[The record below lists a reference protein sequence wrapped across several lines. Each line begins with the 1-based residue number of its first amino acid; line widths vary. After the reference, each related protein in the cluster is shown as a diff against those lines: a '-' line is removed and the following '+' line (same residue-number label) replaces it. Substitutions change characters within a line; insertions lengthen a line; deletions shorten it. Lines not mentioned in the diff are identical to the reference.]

1 MTSYRLSQ
9 ITDNPL
15 SFNNMKKALKL
26 IALFAY
32 IGAVILASAG
42 AMNYAHE
49 TSQTIYTV
57 AGVINLLF
65 GGYNAFKEIK
75 NNTIF
80 NTQK

>member
-1 MTSYRLSQ
+1 MGYHSIHKTAS
-9 ITDNPL
+9 
-15 SFNNMKKALKL
+15 NMKKALKL

-57 AGVINLLF
+57 AGIVNILL
-65 GGYNAFKEIK
+65 GAWNVYKV
-75 NNTIF
+75 TITT
-80 NTQK
+80 NIL

>member
-9 ITDNPL
+9 ITDNLL
-15 SFNNMKKALKL
+15 SHNNMKKALKL

-49 TSQTIYTV
+49 TSQTIYTI
-57 AGVINLLF
+57 AGIVNILL
-65 GGYNAFKEIK
+65 GAWNVYKVTTTTNIL
-75 NNTIF
+75 
-80 NTQK
+80 

>member
-9 ITDNPL
+9 ITDNLL
-15 SFNNMKKALKL
+15 SHNNMKKALKL

-57 AGVINLLF
+57 AGIVNILL
-65 GGYNAFKEIK
+65 GAWNVYKVTTTTNIL
-75 NNTIF
+75 
-80 NTQK
+80 

>member
-1 MTSYRLSQ
+1 MGYHSIYKTA
-9 ITDNPL
+9 D
-15 SFNNMKKALKL
+15 NMKKASKL

-57 AGVINLLF
+57 AGIVNILL
-65 GGYNAFKEIK
+65 GAWNVYKVTTTTNIL
-75 NNTIF
+75 
-80 NTQK
+80 

>member
-49 TSQTIYTV
+49 TSQTIYTI
-57 AGVINLLF
+57 AGIVNILL
-65 GGYNAFKEIK
+65 GAWNVYKVTTTTNIL
-75 NNTIF
+75 
-80 NTQK
+80 